1 MKSVMLCSHDEG
13 LTDILKPNV
22 YLQSKPFRSHLGIE
36 GPVALR
42 PGLKSKD
49 QTLVRA
55 VEREWK
61 VGEQVALILHK
72 ERRHSAGVLV
82 IRQHTNYTH
91 VGTIISTA
99 Y

>member
-1 MKSVMLCSHDEG
+1 M
-13 LTDILKPNV
+13 
-22 YLQSKPFRSHLGIE
+22 YLQSKTFKSYLGIE

-42 PGLKSKD
+42 PGLESKD

-61 VGEQVALILHK
+61 VGEQAALILHK

-82 IRQHTNYTH
+82 IRQHTNHTQ